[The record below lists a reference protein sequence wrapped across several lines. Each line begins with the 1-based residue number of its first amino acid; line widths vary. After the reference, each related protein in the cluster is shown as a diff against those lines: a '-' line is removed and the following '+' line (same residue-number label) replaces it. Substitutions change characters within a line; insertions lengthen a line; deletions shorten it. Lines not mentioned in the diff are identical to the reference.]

1 MIRFFRQIRQR
12 LLTDNK
18 FSKYLLYAIGEIL
31 LVVIGI
37 LIALQ
42 VNNWNDERKDRRLE
56 KEFIA
61 RLKGEMLKNLES
73 STDQILYSSFQI
85 GNVDKLLRALSG
97 DIVYSNQESLAVAI
111 EHVGWLNSVSYV
123 NDVWNELINN
133 GNIRLLKNDSLRD
146 NLTSFHSQMIV
157 VLNNHEEWNS
167 NNLGYRR
174 LAGDILDPQIRE
186 QIALNLVPTQF
197 EGHIT
202 NLPTQQY
209 LVNKLK
215 SLEGL
220 NGYLADIKMGQRT
233 NIMMFERIID
243 KIEETIKICDKELK
257 K

>member
-1 MIRFFRQIRQR
+1 MI
-12 LLTDNK
+12 
-18 FSKYLLYAIGEIL
+18 YAMGEII

-42 VNNWNDERKDRRLE
+42 INNWNEDGKDRRLE

-85 GNVDKLLRALSG
+85 GNVDKLLSALSR
-97 DIVYSNQESLAVAI
+97 DTIYSNVEPLAVAI
-111 EHVGWLNSVSYV
+111 EHVGWLNSASYV

-146 NLTSFHSQMIV
+146 NLTTFHSEMIV
-157 VLNNHEEWNS
+157 ILNNHEEWFM

-220 NGYLADIKMGQRT
+220 NGYFLFLRDTSFST
-233 NIMMFERIID
+233 NEIRQGHKTQSFP
-243 KIEETIKICDKELK
+243 
-257 K
+257 

>member
-1 MIRFFRQIRQR
+1 MIKFFRKIRQN
-12 LLTDNK
+12 LLFEGKTG
-18 FSKYLLYAIGEIL
+18 KYLKYAIGEIV

-42 VNNWNDERKDRRLE
+42 INHWNEERKDRILE
-56 KEFIA
+56 KEYIA

-73 STDQILYSSFQI
+73 STNQILYSSFQI
-85 GNVDKLLRALSG
+85 GNVDKLLSALSG
-97 DIVYSNQESLAVAI
+97 DTVYSNPEPLAVAI
-111 EHVGWLNSVSYV
+111 EHIGWLNSVPYV

-146 NLTSFHSQMIV
+146 NLTTYHSQMIV
-157 VLNNHEEWNS
+157 VLNNHEEWYS

-186 QIALNLVPTQF
+186 QIALNLEPIQYV
-197 EGHIT
+197 GHLT

-209 LVNKLK
+209 LVNKLE

-233 NIMMFERIID
+233 NIMMFEILID

>member
-1 MIRFFRQIRQR
+1 MIKFFRKIRQR
-12 LLTDNK
+12 LVSENK
-18 FSKYLLYAIGEIL
+18 FSKYLIYAFGEII

-42 VNNWNDERKDRRLE
+42 INNWNEERKDRRLE
-56 KEFIA
+56 KEYIA
-61 RLKGEMLKNLES
+61 RLKGEMLKNIES

-97 DIVYSNQESLAVAI
+97 DTVYSNPESFAVAI

-233 NIMMFERIID
+233 NIMMFERLID
-243 KIEETIKICDKELK
+243 KIEETIKICDIELK

>member
-1 MIRFFRQIRQR
+1 MIKFFRKIRYDLMEQ
-12 LLTDNK
+12 NK
-18 FSKYLLYAIGEIL
+18 TGKYLKYAAGEII

-42 VNNWNDERKDRRLE
+42 INNWKEERKDRSLE
-56 KEFIA
+56 KEYIA

-73 STDQILYSSFQI
+73 STNQILYSSFQI
-85 GNVDKLLRALSG
+85 ANVDKLLSALSG
-97 DIVYSNQESLAVAI
+97 DTAYSNPEPLAVAI
-111 EHVGWLNSVSYV
+111 EHVGWLNSVPYV

-146 NLTSFHSQMIV
+146 NLTTYHSKMIV
-157 VLNNHEEWNS
+157 VLNNHEEWYS

-186 QIALNLVPTQF
+186 QIALKLEPIQY
-197 EGHIT
+197 EGHLT

-209 LVNKLK
+209 LVNKLE

-233 NIMMFERIID
+233 NIFMFERLID
-243 KIEETIKICDKELK
+243 KIEETIEICDKELK

>member
-1 MIRFFRQIRQR
+1 MIKFLRKIRYDLMR
-12 LLTDNK
+12 ENK
-18 FSKYLLYAIGEIL
+18 TGKYLKYAIGEIA

-37 LIALQ
+37 LIALSI
-42 VNNWNDERKDRRLE
+42 NNWNEERKDRRLE
-56 KEFIA
+56 KEYIT
-61 RLKGEMLKNLES
+61 RLKGEMVKNLES

-85 GNVDKLLRALSG
+85 GNVDKLLSALSR
-97 DIVYSNQESLAVAI
+97 DTIYSNVEPLAVAI
-111 EHVGWLNSVSYV
+111 EHVGWLNSASYV

-146 NLTSFHSQMIV
+146 NLTTFHSEMNV
-157 VLNNHEEWNS
+157 VLNNHEEWFM

-186 QIALNLVPTQF
+186 QIALNLVPTKY
-197 EGHIT
+197 EGHVT

-215 SLEGL
+215 SLVGL

-233 NIMMFERIID
+233 NILMFERLIE
-243 KIEETIKICDKELK
+243 KIEEIIKICDKELK

>member
-1 MIRFFRQIRQR
+1 MIKFFRNIRQN
-12 LLTDNK
+12 LLNEGKTA
-18 FSKYLLYAIGEIL
+18 KYLKYAIGEIV

-42 VNNWNDERKDRRLE
+42 INNWNEERKDRRLE
-56 KEFIA
+56 KEYIA

-97 DIVYSNQESLAVAI
+97 DTVYSNPEPLAVAI
-111 EHVGWLNSVSYV
+111 EHVGWLNSVPYV

-146 NLTSFHSQMIV
+146 NLTTFHSQMIV
-157 VLNNHEEWNS
+157 VLNNHEEWYS

-186 QIALNLVPTQF
+186 QIALNLEPIKY
-197 EGHIT
+197 EGHLT

-209 LVNKLK
+209 LVNKLE

-233 NIMMFERIID
+233 NILMFERLID